1 MKSTLPLM
9 LSASE
14 SVNALLYRFGFADDT
29 EHPLTE
35 TAERFFGEQSRSHGE
50 PGIDN
55 VRLELTS

>member
-1 MKSTLPLM
+1 M
-9 LSASE
+9 LSAFE
-14 SVNALLYRFGFADDT
+14 RVNALLYRFGFADDT

-55 VRLELTS
+55 VRLELAS